1 MLKISKNAG
10 FASFV
15 EIIMTTGIFLIT
27 AVGIYSTI
35 AMISPK
41 SASSTRKLEAAY
53 AGKTVIDRLSSQVTA
68 ESWVTPLPT
77 GNFVPG
83 HNYTIPIGSF
93 IVTYNFEI
101 PPGFGA
107 VIPEERPRKLN
118 VRVDY

>member
-15 EIIMTTGIFLIT
+15 EIVMTTGIFLIT

-53 AGKTVIDRLSSQVTA
+53 AGKSVIDRLSSQVTA
-68 ESWVTPLPT
+68 DSWAG
-77 GNFVPG
+77 GNFDVG
-83 HNYTIPIGSF
+83 TQYNVAVGSF
-93 IVTYNFEI
+93 RVTYNFEI

-107 VIPEERPRKLN
+107 VVPEEKPRKLN
-118 VRVDY
+118 IQVNY

>member
-15 EIIMTTGIFLIT
+15 EIVMTTGIFLIT

-53 AGKTVIDRLSSQVTA
+53 AGKTVIERLSSQVTA
-68 ESWVTPLPT
+68 ESWATPLPT
-77 GNFVPG
+77 GNYVVG
-83 HNYTIPIGSF
+83 HNYTVPVGSF
-93 IVTYNFEI
+93 QVRYNFEI
-101 PPGFGA
+101 PPGYGA
-107 VIPEERPRKLN
+107 VSAEERPLRLN